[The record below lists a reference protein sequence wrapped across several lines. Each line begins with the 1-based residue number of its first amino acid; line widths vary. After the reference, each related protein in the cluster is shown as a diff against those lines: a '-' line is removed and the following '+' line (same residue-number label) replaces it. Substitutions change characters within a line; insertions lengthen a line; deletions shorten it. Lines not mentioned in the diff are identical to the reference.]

1 MTKKWSF
8 IFCSSLNVIANLLMI
23 WPFNN
28 GEGVFSNLFL
38 IIITLMLLPGFLR
51 TVDNQMTSLIRIES
65 SLLIILTVLSFMRLL
80 YRVDAISGTV
90 ASTAALIACGLITV
104 LLVAGIVRWIKTD
117 KNHWLL
123 ASFSLLPKSKTA
135 SPFAI
140 KVTEIIQTLLK
151 HVFQESFLK
160 SLKKSL
166 LLRSRSSFN
175 FNSLPDCFSLIP

>member
-38 IIITLMLLPGFLR
+38 IIMTLMLLPGFLR

-65 SLLIILTVLSFMRLL
+65 SLLIILTVLSIMRLL
-80 YRVDAISGTV
+80 YRVDAISGTF

-117 KNHWLL
+117 KNHWLIV
-123 ASFSLLPKSKTA
+123 SFSLLPKNKTA
-135 SPFAI
+135 SLFAI
-140 KVTEIIQTLLK
+140 KVTDS
-151 HVFQESFLK
+151 HSA
-160 SLKKSL
+160 SLETQVSGEFFRKL
-166 LLRSRSSFN
+166 
-175 FNSLPDCFSLIP
+175 

>member
-38 IIITLMLLPGFLR
+38 IIITLMLFPGFLR

-117 KNHWLL
+117 KNH
-123 ASFSLLPKSKTA
+123 
-135 SPFAI
+135 
-140 KVTEIIQTLLK
+140 
-151 HVFQESFLK
+151 
-160 SLKKSL
+160 
-166 LLRSRSSFN
+166 
-175 FNSLPDCFSLIP
+175 